1 MKKFEKIEIKF
12 KKEIFNEIMEKE
24 INNVIYI
31 FL

>member
-1 MKKFEKIEIKF
+1 MKKLEKIEIKF